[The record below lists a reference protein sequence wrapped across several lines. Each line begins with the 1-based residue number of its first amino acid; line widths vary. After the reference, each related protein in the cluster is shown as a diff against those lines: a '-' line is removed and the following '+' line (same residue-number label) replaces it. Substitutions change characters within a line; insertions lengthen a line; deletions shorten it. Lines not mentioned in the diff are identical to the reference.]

1 MVERRINGEGSE
13 NDWIVTENDT
23 FNILFFRKVS
33 GDDVVKREF
42 SGKNF
47 VNDSEGEMNW
57 YEISFTLYFLEKR
70 NENMA

>member
-1 MVERRINGEGSE
+1 MAETRINGEGSE

-47 VNDSEGEMNW
+47 LNDSEGEMN
-57 YEISFTLYFLEKR
+57 
-70 NENMA
+70 